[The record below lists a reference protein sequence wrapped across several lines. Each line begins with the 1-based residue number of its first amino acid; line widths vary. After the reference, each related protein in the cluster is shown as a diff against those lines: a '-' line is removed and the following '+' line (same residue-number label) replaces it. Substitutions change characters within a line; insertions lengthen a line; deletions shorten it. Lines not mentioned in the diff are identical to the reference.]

1 LYLREHS
8 VPALYRTQKPA
19 RSAVAAARDDL
30 PLPERLR
37 LRHAFNR
44 TIPDTTPRAH
54 AGLGLD
60 CYCSTTSPMRK
71 YLDLVMQRQ
80 LVASLQAQEPLY
92 SGAQLRD
99 ISAVLQPVLTRA
111 SLVENERR
119 RYWLLKKME
128 PLQGQVLRA
137 VVLSRRKKTYT
148 VLLTDFL
155 LELSADPS
163 EDRIYEP
170 GCEVQVLL
178 RDIDRFEGSISL
190 GLV

>member
-1 LYLREHS
+1 

-19 RSAVAAARDDL
+19 RSAGAAARDDL
-30 PLPERLR
+30 PLSERLR

-44 TIPDTTPRAH
+44 TILDTAPRAH

-80 LVASLQAQEPLY
+80 LVAALQAQESLY
-92 SGAQLRD
+92 SNAQLRD
-99 ISAVLQPVLTRA
+99 IAAALQPVLTRA

-119 RYWLLKKME
+119 RYWLLKKLE
-128 PLQGQVLRA
+128 PMQGQVLRA
-137 VVLSRRKKTYT
+137 FVISRRKKTYT

-155 LELSADPS
+155 LELSAESPDNGCYDPGS
-163 EDRIYEP
+163 E
-170 GCEVQVLL
+170 VWVLL
-178 RDIDRFEGSISL
+178 KDIDSFNGSISL
-190 GLV
+190 CLL